1 MAAPKRKAGVDPST
15 MGSLFA
21 DHTTSRWKAPETFP
35 QIRGKYKRIW
45 VDFETNGTDWRGK
58 DEPIGIVVTTPESSR
73 YYPWG
78 HRGGGN
84 LDKNRVINW
93 AQRELRDVEVGT
105 AEGKFE
111 IHMGKKVGIDFEAQN
126 CQMREVQYA
135 AALLSDQRRSFK
147 IDDLAADWLG
157 KRKLDIDRSRI
168 WELPAAEVGPY
179 AEQDGTLTK
188 ECDEYAEPLLRSE
201 GLERVFKLENDLMFC
216 VCEMERNGAPLDM
229 EKLPRWTADAKRRY
243 ERAIIEVAETT
254 GMKVNP
260 NSNVELGRLADK
272 LGIEYTRTAT
282 GDPSFTDGFM
292 KTIADPNFQKLRMA
306 RALDSIHSKYLLKYL
321 KAQRNGILPYK
332 LHQLKSDD
340 YGTISGR
347 FSSSSVN
354 IQQVYA
360 KGRQLK
366 KMPDMKDFIIR
377 ELFIAGDPDWEWLSA
392 DAMQIEFRLFAHYA
406 NSKRLNEAYANNPW
420 IDFHDH
426 VMAMLQ
432 RLVDID
438 RDDTKNV
445 NFGKLFAMG
454 RDKMRRQLDTELE
467 IANELFDAYDQEFP
481 EAKDLLNLSM
491 KLARNRGYVKTLLGR
506 RARFPTQDR
515 LHSALNRVIQGTAAD
530 IMKLKLLEVYRNR
543 KLLNFVMFFTV
554 HDEVDGRVPKG
565 GNYRERMK
573 ELLNTQ
579 IEELKLRVPIMWD
592 VKTGDNWAAC
602 K

>member
-1 MAAPKRKAGVDPST
+1 
-15 MGSLFA
+15 
-21 DHTTSRWKAPETFP
+21 
-35 QIRGKYKRIW
+35 
-45 VDFETNGTDWRGK
+45 
-58 DEPIGIVVTTPESSR
+58 
-73 YYPWG
+73 
-78 HRGGGN
+78 
-84 LDKNRVINW
+84 
-93 AQRELRDVEVGT
+93 
-105 AEGKFE
+105 
-111 IHMGKKVGIDFEAQN
+111 
-126 CQMREVQYA
+126 
-135 AALLSDQRRSFK
+135 
-147 IDDLAADWLG
+147 
-157 KRKLDIDRSRI
+157 
-168 WELPAAEVGPY
+168 
-179 AEQDGTLTK
+179 
-188 ECDEYAEPLLRSE
+188 
-201 GLERVFKLENDLMFC
+201 
-216 VCEMERNGAPLDM
+216 
-229 EKLPRWTADAKRRY
+229 
-243 ERAIIEVAETT
+243 
-254 GMKVNP
+254 
-260 NSNVELGRLADK
+260 
-272 LGIEYTRTAT
+272 
-282 GDPSFTDGFM
+282 M

-366 KMPDMKDFIIR
+366 KMPDMKDFIIK